1 MSCLRNTET
10 MSQLA
15 NTPVWAAAEQQ
26 AAERLIEIALEE
38 DFGQRGDV
46 TSLMFI
52 DPTRS
57 GRVRIEARK
66 PGRIAGT
73 PIIPLVL
80 QQIDPSIKCTLD
92 AADGEELLS
101 GQSIAVLEGA
111 VQKILMA
118 ERTILNFMTHLSGVA
133 TLTNSYVA
141 KLVGTNAQILDTR
154 KTIPGYRFLEKYA
167 VRCGG
172 GCNHRLGLYDAVMLK
187 DNHLASMTHTAP
199 AELIVSVREKY
210 AGISIIIEI
219 DRLDQMPAV
228 LSWQPDVILLDNMSN
243 EDMKA
248 AVQIRN
254 QTDETIKLEASGGIN
269 LQTVT
274 GIAQT
279 GVDRISVGELTHSA
293 PALDLGFDW
302 IER

>member
-1 MSCLRNTET
+1 MPQQTNHPSWE
-10 MSQLA
+10 
-15 NTPVWAAAEQQ
+15 AAEQQ
-26 AAERLIEIALEE
+26 AAERLIVIALEE

-52 DPTRS
+52 DPART
-57 GRVRIEARK
+57 GRVRIATRK
-66 PGRIAGT
+66 PGRIAGV

-80 QQIDPSIKCTLD
+80 QQIDPTIKYKLD
-92 AADGEELLS
+92 GADGDELQS

-133 TLTNSYVA
+133 TLTSSYVA
-141 KLVGTNAQILDTR
+141 KAQGTKAQILDTR
-154 KTIPGYRFLEKYA
+154 KTLPGYRLLEKYA

-172 GCNHRLGLYDAVMLK
+172 GCNHRMGLYDAVMLK
-187 DNHLASMTHTAP
+187 DNHLASMTHKAP
-199 AELIVSVREKY
+199 AELISSVREKF
-210 AGISIIIEI
+210 ADISIIIEI
-219 DRLDQMPAV
+219 DQLDQMPSV
-228 LSWQPDVILLDNMSN
+228 LSWKPDVILLDNMSN
-243 EDMKA
+243 EDMTKA
-248 AVQIRN
+248 LKIRDQHN
-254 QTDETIKLEASGGIN
+254 KDVLLEASGGIN
-269 LQTVT
+269 LQTVAA
-274 GIAQT
+274 IANT

>member
-1 MSCLRNTET
+1 
-10 MSQLA
+10 MSQQT
-15 NTPVWAAAEQQ
+15 NSPSWKAAEQQ

-52 DPTRS
+52 DPART
-57 GRVRIEARK
+57 GRVRIAARK
-66 PGRIAGT
+66 PGRIAGI
-73 PIIPLVL
+73 PIIPRVL
-80 QQIDPSIKCTLD
+80 QKVDPTIKCTLD
-92 AADGEELLS
+92 VTDGDELHS

-133 TLTNSYVA
+133 TLTSSYVS
-141 KLVGTNAQILDTR
+141 KVYGTNAQILDTR
-154 KTIPGYRFLEKYA
+154 KTLPGYRFLEKYA

-172 GCNHRLGLYDAVMLK
+172 GCNHRMGLYDAVMLK
-187 DNHLASMTHTAP
+187 DNHLASMTHKAP
-199 AELIVSVREKY
+199 AELISSVREKY
-210 AGISIIIEI
+210 ADISIIIEI

-228 LSWQPDVILLDNMSN
+228 LSWKPDVILLDNMSN
-243 EDMKA
+243 EEMTE

-254 QTDETIKLEASGGIN
+254 QQNAGTLLEASGGIN
-269 LQTVT
+269 LQTVAA
-274 GIAQT
+274 IAKT